1 MPRLA
6 LALTPVLA
14 MILATATATAAA
26 AAPAYSKVLVIVEE
40 NSTYAAIAAAS
51 DAPYLTGLAHTY
63 GSATDMTANYPEGCP
78 SLAAYILLTSGTTA
92 GICDDQGPRHHPLTV
107 PNVFAQLDAAHRPW
121 RNYAEDL
128 PAPCASRNSKDGVFL
143 VRHTAVPYFTTLR
156 DSCRTGQTGLP
167 ALAADAAA
175 GRLPDFALVTPNACH
190 DMHGAPPCPRDRVAA
205 GDRWLSTWVPRIL
218 AGPDY
223 RAGKL
228 IVIVTWDEGS
238 DQSNHIPTVVVSP
251 TTHTV
256 VSTEPHNH
264 CSTLRTVQDVLRLPP
279 LACARTATSLAAAFN
294 LAG

>member
-1 MPRLA
+1 
-6 LALTPVLA
+6 
-14 MILATATATAAA
+14 MILATATATAAPAA

-40 NSTYAAIAAAS
+40 NSTYADISGAS
-51 DAPYLTGLAHTY
+51 DAPYLTGLAQAY